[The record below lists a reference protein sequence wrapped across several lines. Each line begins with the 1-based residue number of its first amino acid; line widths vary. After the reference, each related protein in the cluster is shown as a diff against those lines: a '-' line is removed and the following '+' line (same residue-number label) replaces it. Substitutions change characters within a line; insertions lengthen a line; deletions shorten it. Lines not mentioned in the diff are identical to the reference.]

1 MASKKARKKPLE
13 CTKTLEERLETIVTA
28 LEKSGWRDYIEY
40 RSNTKRLLWNSFFG
54 GVARG
59 FGTAIGFTILGAFV
73 IYLLQSIA
81 FENLP
86 VIGKFIADIVKIVQ
100 EKI

>member
-1 MASKKARKKPLE
+1 MASPKKKK
-13 CTKTLEERLETIVTA
+13 CAQKKTLQDRLETIVTA

-40 RSNTKRLLWNSFFG
+40 RSNIRRLLLHSFFG
-54 GVARG
+54 GLARG
-59 FGTAIGFTILGAFV
+59 FGTAIGFTLLGALV

-81 FENLP
+81 FEKLP

-100 EKI
+100 EKL